1 MITLKLTKTQIEKL
15 NKVLHEENVTRDNL
29 QIVQQQHNTAVR
41 ARIDIFDM
49 VLEAHNVEK
58 SSIDEAGK
66 ITLKDGVLQLPEKN
80 ASARIKKAV
89 KTNQRR

>member
-80 ASARIKKAV
+80 ASARIKKTV
-89 KTNQRR
+89 RTNQRR